1 MANQQPIDHF
11 LRELGNPDGLR
22 NLDGLRRRLGPTGQR
37 LNLEFE
43 PLGL

>member
-22 NLDGLRRRLGPTGQR
+22 NLDGLRRRLGPTGQGRR
-37 LNLEFE
+37 LEKLA
-43 PLGL
+43 LGR

>member
-22 NLDGLRRRLGPTGQR
+22 SLDELRGRLGPTGQR

-43 PLGL
+43 PLGS